1 MKKTSKK
8 TNVLKVILTIVIVIL
23 LCMVSFFGV
32 YVKKNGTYSNAV
44 KDYNL
49 AMELEGSRQVILK
62 PDESTEKVTKDSDG
76 NVVEN
81 AKEDEIKEKGY
92 TTEETPVNSEDV
104 LNKENFDKVKNI
116 ISKRLEDYKFDEYQI
131 KEDTDNGNIV
141 LELAEND
148 DTDTVLSVINQQG
161 KFEIKD
167 SESKEVLMDNSMIK
181 DSKVLY
187 NNTTSGTSVY
197 LSIEFTKEGK
207 AKLEQIS
214 KDYATVEKNSDSSN
228 SDSTEKSSSDENSS
242 QKKIVMEIDG
252 QTMVTTS
259 FDEPVTNGELQL
271 TVGSSSKDSE
281 TLQKSIKQAR
291 STTTVLST
299 GKMPVKYTADTNK
312 YIKENISDKEI
323 KIVAITTTIA
333 IALVSIVL
341 IVKYKLKGFLSAILS
356 IGFIAVSLL
365 IIRYTNVYIS
375 IAGLI
380 GIATIAII
388 NYLLQFNILKNEK
401 KSEEEKVS
409 IWKVYS
415 KFLFN
420 ILPIFIISLIFSF
433 ATSVLLNSFGMIVF
447 WGILI
452 TFLYNIIF
460 TNNILKN

>member
-214 KDYATVEKNSDSSN
+214 KDYATVKNSSDNSN
-228 SDSTEKSSSDENSS
+228 SDSTDSSSEESTT
-242 QKKIVMEIDG
+242 QKKIAMEIDG

-259 FDEPVTNGELQL
+259 FDDPITNGELQL

-291 STTTVLST
+291 STATVLST
-299 GKMPVKYTADTNK
+299 GKMPIKYTADTNK
-312 YIKENISDKEI
+312 YIKENISDKQI
-323 KIVAITTTIA
+323 KIAAITTTIA

-452 TFLYNIIF
+452 TFLYNIVF

>member
-214 KDYATVEKNSDSSN
+214 KDYATVKNSSDNSN
-228 SDSTEKSSSDENSS
+228 SDSTDSSSEESTT
-242 QKKIVMEIDG
+242 QKIIAMEIDG

-259 FDEPVTNGELQL
+259 FDDPITNGELQL

-291 STTTVLST
+291 STATVLST

-333 IALVSIVL
+333 IALASIVL

-452 TFLYNIIF
+452 TFLYNIVF

>member
-1 MKKTSKK
+1 MKKTNKK
-8 TNVLKVILTIVIVIL
+8 TVNLKVVLTILIVIL
-23 LCMVSFFGV
+23 LVMVSFFGI
-32 YVKKNGTYSNAV
+32 YTKKNGTYSNII

-49 AMELEGSRQVILK
+49 AMELEGARQVVLK

-81 AKEDEIKEKGY
+81 ATDDEIKEKGY
-92 TTEETPVNSEDV
+92 TTEDTPVNSEEV
-104 LNKENFDKVKNI
+104 LNKENFDESKKI

-131 KEDTDNGNIV
+131 KEDTDNGTII

-181 DSKVLY
+181 ESKVLY

-197 LSIEFTKEGK
+197 LDIVFNKEGK
-207 AKLEQIS
+207 QKLEQIS
-214 KDYATVEKNSDSSN
+214 KDYATNKEETSSEN
-228 SDSTEKSSSDENSS
+228 TENSTEDTSKT
-242 QKKIVMEIDG
+242 QKEISMEIDG
-252 QTMVTTS
+252 QTMLTTS
-259 FDEPVTNGELQL
+259 FDQPVTNGELQL
-271 TVGSSSKDSE
+271 TVGSSSKDTE
-281 TLQKSIKQAR
+281 TLQKSIQQAK
-291 STTTVLST
+291 STATVLSS
-299 GKMPVKYTADTNK
+299 GKMPVKYKADTNK
-312 YIKENISDKEI
+312 YIKENISDKQI
-323 KIVAITTTIA
+323 KIVAIATTIA
-333 IALVSIVL
+333 IALVSILL
-341 IVKYKLKGFLSAILS
+341 IIKYKLKGFLTAILS

-380 GIATIAII
+380 GIITIAII
-388 NYLLQFNILKNEK
+388 NYLLQFSILKNEN

-409 IWKVYS
+409 ILKIYA
-415 KFLFN
+415 KFLFT
-420 ILPIFIISLIFSF
+420 ILPIFIISLVFSF

>member
-1 MKKTSKK
+1 MKKTNKK
-8 TNVLKVILTIVIVIL
+8 TVNLKVVLTILIVIL
-23 LCMVSFFGV
+23 LVMVSFFGI
-32 YVKKNGTYSNAV
+32 YTKKNGTYSNII

-49 AMELEGSRQVILK
+49 AMELEGARQVVLK

-81 AKEDEIKEKGY
+81 ATDDEIKEKGY
-92 TTEETPVNSEDV
+92 TTEDTPVNSEEV
-104 LNKENFDKVKNI
+104 LNKENFDESKKI
-116 ISKRLEDYKFDEYQI
+116 IAKRLEDYKFDEYQI
-131 KEDTDNGNIV
+131 KEDTDNGTII

-181 DSKVLY
+181 ESKVLY

-197 LSIEFTKEGK
+197 LDIVFNKEGK
-207 AKLEQIS
+207 QKLEQIS
-214 KDYATVEKNSDSSN
+214 KDYATNKEETSSEN
-228 SDSTEKSSSDENSS
+228 TENSTEDTSKI
-242 QKKIVMEIDG
+242 QKEISMEIDG
-252 QTMVTTS
+252 QTMLTTS
-259 FDEPVTNGELQL
+259 FDQPVTNGELQL
-271 TVGSSSKDSE
+271 TVGSSSKDTE
-281 TLQKSIKQAR
+281 TLQKSIQQAK
-291 STTTVLST
+291 STATVLSS

-312 YIKENISDKEI
+312 YIKENISDKQI
-323 KIVAITTTIA
+323 KIVAIATIIA
-333 IALVSIVL
+333 IALVSILL
-341 IVKYKLKGFLSAILS
+341 IIKYKLKGFLTAILS

-380 GIATIAII
+380 GIITIAII
-388 NYLLQFNILKNEK
+388 NYLLQFSILKNEN

-409 IWKVYS
+409 ILKIYA
-415 KFLFN
+415 KFLFT
-420 ILPIFIISLIFSF
+420 ILPIFIISLVFSF

>member
-214 KDYATVEKNSDSSN
+214 KDYATVKNSSDNSN
-228 SDSTEKSSSDENSS
+228 SDSTDSSSEESTT
-242 QKKIVMEIDG
+242 QKKIAMEIDG

-259 FDEPVTNGELQL
+259 FDDPITNGELQL

-291 STTTVLST
+291 STATVLST

-333 IALVSIVL
+333 IALASIVL

>member
-8 TNVLKVILTIVIVIL
+8 TNILKVILTILIVTL

-49 AMELEGSRQVILK
+49 AMELEGARTVILK

-76 NVVEN
+76 KVIEN
-81 AKEDEIKEKGY
+81 ATEDEINEKGY

-104 LNKENFDKVKNI
+104 LNEENFDKSKNI

-131 KEDTDNGNIV
+131 KEDKDNGTII

-181 DSKVLY
+181 NAKVLY
-187 NNTTSGTSVY
+187 NSTTSGTSVY

-214 KDYATVEKNSDSSN
+214 KDYATVKNSSDNSN
-228 SDSTEKSSSDENSS
+228 SDSTDSSSEENTT
-242 QKKIVMEIDG
+242 QKKIAMEIDG

-259 FDEPVTNGELQL
+259 FDDPITNGELQL

-291 STTTVLST
+291 STATVLST
-299 GKMPVKYTADTNK
+299 GKMPIKYTADTNK
-312 YIKENISDKEI
+312 YIKENISDKQI
-323 KIVAITTTIA
+323 KIAAITTVLV
-333 IALVSIVL
+333 IALVSIIL
-341 IVKYKLKGFLSAILS
+341 IIKYKLNGFLSAILS
-356 IGFIAVSLL
+356 VGFIAVSLL

-375 IAGLI
+375 IAGVI
-380 GIATIAII
+380 GIVTIAIM
-388 NYLLQFNILKNEK
+388 NYLLQFNILKNK
-401 KSEEEKVS
+401 NKSEEEKVS
-409 IWKVYS
+409 VWKVYS
-415 KFLFN
+415 KFLFT
-420 ILPIFIISLIFSF
+420 ILPIFIISLVFSF

-447 WGILI
+447 WGTII
-452 TFLYNIIF
+452 TFLYNIVF
-460 TNNILKN
+460 TNNVLKN

>member
-214 KDYATVEKNSDSSN
+214 KDYATVKNSSDNSN
-228 SDSTEKSSSDENSS
+228 SDSTDSSSEESTT
-242 QKKIVMEIDG
+242 QKKIAMEIDG

-259 FDEPVTNGELQL
+259 FDDPITNGELQL

-291 STTTVLST
+291 STATVLST
-299 GKMPVKYTADTNK
+299 GKMPIKYTADTNK
-312 YIKENISDKEI
+312 YIKENISDKQI
-323 KIVAITTTIA
+323 KIAAITTVLV
-333 IALVSIVL
+333 IALVSIIL
-341 IVKYKLKGFLSAILS
+341 IIKYKLNGFLSAILS

-452 TFLYNIIF
+452 TFLYNIVF

>member
-1 MKKTSKK
+1 MKKTNKK
-8 TNVLKVILTIVIVIL
+8 TVNLKVVLTILIVIL
-23 LCMVSFFGV
+23 LVMVSFFGI
-32 YVKKNGTYSNAV
+32 YTKKNGTYSNII

-49 AMELEGSRQVILK
+49 AMELEGARQVVLK

-81 AKEDEIKEKGY
+81 ATDDEIKEKGY
-92 TTEETPVNSEDV
+92 TTEDTPVNSEEV
-104 LNKENFDKVKNI
+104 LNKENFDESKKI
-116 ISKRLEDYKFDEYQI
+116 IAKRLEDYKFDEYQI
-131 KEDTDNGNIV
+131 KEDTDNGTII

-181 DSKVLY
+181 ESKVLY

-197 LSIEFTKEGK
+197 LDIVFNKEGK
-207 AKLEQIS
+207 QKLEQIS
-214 KDYATVEKNSDSSN
+214 KDYATNKEETSSEN
-228 SDSTEKSSSDENSS
+228 TENSTEDTSKT
-242 QKKIVMEIDG
+242 QKEISMEIDG
-252 QTMVTTS
+252 QTMLTTS
-259 FDEPVTNGELQL
+259 FDQPVTNGELQL
-271 TVGSSSKDSE
+271 TVGSSSKDTE
-281 TLQKSIKQAR
+281 TLQKSIQQAK
-291 STTTVLST
+291 STATVLSS

-312 YIKENISDKEI
+312 YIKENISDKQI
-323 KIVAITTTIA
+323 KIVAIATTIA
-333 IALVSIVL
+333 IALVSILL
-341 IVKYKLKGFLSAILS
+341 IIKYKLKGFLTAILS

-380 GIATIAII
+380 GIITIAII
-388 NYLLQFNILKNEK
+388 NYLLQFSILKNEN

-409 IWKVYS
+409 ILKIYA
-415 KFLFN
+415 KFLFT
-420 ILPIFIISLIFSF
+420 ILPIFIISLVFSF

>member
-1 MKKTSKK
+1 MKKTNKK
-8 TNVLKVILTIVIVIL
+8 TVNLKVVLTILIVIL
-23 LCMVSFFGV
+23 LVMISFFGI
-32 YVKKNGTYSNAV
+32 YTKKNGTYSNII

-49 AMELEGSRQVILK
+49 AMELEGARQVVLK

-81 AKEDEIKEKGY
+81 ATEDEITEKGY
-92 TTEETPVNSEDV
+92 TTEDTAVNSEEV
-104 LNKENFDKVKNI
+104 LNKENFDKSKEI
-116 ISKRLEDYKFDEYQI
+116 IAKRLEDYKFDEYQI
-131 KEDTDNGNIV
+131 KEDTDNGTII

-181 DSKVLY
+181 ESKVLY
-187 NNTTSGTSVY
+187 NNTTSETSVY
-197 LSIEFTKEGK
+197 LDIVFNKEGK
-207 AKLEQIS
+207 QKLEQIS
-214 KDYATVEKNSDSSN
+214 KDYATNKEETSSEN
-228 SDSTEKSSSDENSS
+228 TENSTKGTS
-242 QKKIVMEIDG
+242 KTQKEISMEIDG
-252 QTMVTTS
+252 QTMLTTS
-259 FDEPVTNGELQL
+259 FDQPVTNGELQL
-271 TVGSSSKDSE
+271 TVGSSSKDSDS
-281 TLQKSIKQAR
+281 LKKNIQQAKSTA
-291 STTTVLST
+291 TVLSS

-323 KIVAITTTIA
+323 KIVAIATIIA
-333 IALVSIVL
+333 IALVSILL
-341 IVKYKLKGFLSAILS
+341 IIKYKLKGFLTAILS

-380 GIATIAII
+380 GIITIAII
-388 NYLLQFNILKNEK
+388 NYLLQFSILKNEN

-409 IWKVYS
+409 ILKIYA
-415 KFLFN
+415 KFLFT
-420 ILPIFIISLIFSF
+420 ILPIFIISLVFSF

>member
-32 YVKKNGTYSNAV
+32 YVKKNGTYFNAV

-214 KDYATVEKNSDSSN
+214 KDYATVKNSSDNSN
-228 SDSTEKSSSDENSS
+228 SDSTDSSSEESTT

-291 STTTVLST
+291 STATVLST
-299 GKMPVKYTADTNK
+299 GKMPIKYTADTNK
-312 YIKENISDKEI
+312 YIKENISDKQI
-323 KIVAITTTIA
+323 KIAAITTVLV
-333 IALVSIVL
+333 IALVSIIL
-341 IVKYKLKGFLSAILS
+341 IIKYKLNGFLSAILS
-356 IGFIAVSLL
+356 VGFIAVSLL

-452 TFLYNIIF
+452 TFLYNIVF

>member
-8 TNVLKVILTIVIVIL
+8 TNILKVILTILIVTL

-49 AMELEGSRQVILK
+49 AMELEGARTVILK

-76 NVVEN
+76 KVIEN
-81 AKEDEIKEKGY
+81 ATEDEINEKGY

-104 LNKENFDKVKNI
+104 LNEENFDKSKNI

-131 KEDTDNGNIV
+131 KEDKDNGTII

-181 DSKVLY
+181 NAKVLY
-187 NNTTSGTSVY
+187 NSTTSGTSVY

-214 KDYATVEKNSDSSN
+214 KDYATVKNSSDNSN
-228 SDSTEKSSSDENSS
+228 SDSTDSSSEESTT
-242 QKKIVMEIDG
+242 QKKIAMEIDG

-259 FDEPVTNGELQL
+259 FDDPITNGELQL

-291 STTTVLST
+291 STATVLST
-299 GKMPVKYTADTNK
+299 GKMPIKYTADTNK
-312 YIKENISDKEI
+312 YIKENISDKQI
-323 KIVAITTTIA
+323 KIAAITTVLV
-333 IALVSIVL
+333 IALVSIIL
-341 IVKYKLKGFLSAILS
+341 IIKYKLNGFLSAILS
-356 IGFIAVSLL
+356 VGFIAVSLL

-375 IAGLI
+375 IAGVI
-380 GIATIAII
+380 GIVTIAIM
-388 NYLLQFNILKNEK
+388 NYLLQFNILKNK
-401 KSEEEKVS
+401 NKSEEEKVS
-409 IWKVYS
+409 VWKVYS
-415 KFLFN
+415 KFLFT
-420 ILPIFIISLIFSF
+420 ILPIFIISLVFSF

-447 WGILI
+447 WGTII
-452 TFLYNIIF
+452 TFLYNIVF
-460 TNNILKN
+460 TNNVLKN

>member
-8 TNVLKVILTIVIVIL
+8 TNILKVILTILIVTL

-49 AMELEGSRQVILK
+49 AMELEGARTVILK

-76 NVVEN
+76 KVIEN
-81 AKEDEIKEKGY
+81 ATEDEINEKGY

-104 LNKENFDKVKNI
+104 LNEENFDKSKNI

-131 KEDTDNGNIV
+131 KEDKDNGTII

-181 DSKVLY
+181 NAKVLY
-187 NNTTSGTSVY
+187 NSTTSGTSVY

-214 KDYATVEKNSDSSN
+214 KDYATVKNSSDNSN
-228 SDSTEKSSSDENSS
+228 SDSTDSSSEENTT
-242 QKKIVMEIDG
+242 QKKIAMEIDG

-259 FDEPVTNGELQL
+259 FDDPITNGELQL

-291 STTTVLST
+291 STATVLST
-299 GKMPVKYTADTNK
+299 GKMPIKYTADTNK
-312 YIKENISDKEI
+312 YIKENISDKQI
-323 KIVAITTTIA
+323 KIAAITTVLV
-333 IALVSIVL
+333 IALVSIIL
-341 IVKYKLKGFLSAILS
+341 IIKYKLNGFL
-356 IGFIAVSLL
+356 F
-365 IIRYTNVYIS
+365 T
-375 IAGLI
+375 
-380 GIATIAII
+380 
-388 NYLLQFNILKNEK
+388 FN
-401 KSEEEKVS
+401 
-409 IWKVYS
+409 
-415 KFLFN
+415 
-420 ILPIFIISLIFSF
+420 
-433 ATSVLLNSFGMIVF
+433 
-447 WGILI
+447 
-452 TFLYNIIF
+452 
-460 TNNILKN
+460 

>member
-1 MKKTSKK
+1 MKKTNKK
-8 TNVLKVILTIVIVIL
+8 TVNLKVVLTILIVIL
-23 LCMVSFFGV
+23 LVMVSFFGI
-32 YVKKNGTYSNAV
+32 YTKKNGTYSNII

-49 AMELEGSRQVILK
+49 AMELEGARQVVLK

-81 AKEDEIKEKGY
+81 ATDDEIKEKGY
-92 TTEETPVNSEDV
+92 TTEDTPVNSEEV
-104 LNKENFDKVKNI
+104 LNKENFDESKKI
-116 ISKRLEDYKFDEYQI
+116 IAKRLEDYKFDEYQI
-131 KEDTDNGNIV
+131 KEDTDNGTII

-181 DSKVLY
+181 ESKVLY

-197 LSIEFTKEGK
+197 LDIVFNKEGK
-207 AKLEQIS
+207 QKLEQIS
-214 KDYATVEKNSDSSN
+214 KDYATNKEETSSEN
-228 SDSTEKSSSDENSS
+228 TGNSTEDTSKT
-242 QKKIVMEIDG
+242 QKEISMEIDG
-252 QTMVTTS
+252 QTMLTTS
-259 FDEPVTNGELQL
+259 FDQPVTNGELQL
-271 TVGSSSKDSE
+271 TVGSSSKDSDS
-281 TLQKSIKQAR
+281 LKKNIQQAKSTA
-291 STTTVLST
+291 TVLSS

-312 YIKENISDKEI
+312 YIKENISDKQI
-323 KIVAITTTIA
+323 KIVAIATIIA
-333 IALVSIVL
+333 IALVSILL
-341 IVKYKLKGFLSAILS
+341 IIKYKLKGFLTAILS

-380 GIATIAII
+380 GIITIAII
-388 NYLLQFNILKNEK
+388 NYLLQFSILKNEN

-409 IWKVYS
+409 ILKIYA
-415 KFLFN
+415 KFLFT
-420 ILPIFIISLIFSF
+420 ILPIFIISLVFSF

>member
-1 MKKTSKK
+1 MKKTNKK
-8 TNVLKVILTIVIVIL
+8 TVNLKVVLTILIVIL
-23 LCMVSFFGV
+23 LVMISFFGI
-32 YVKKNGTYSNAV
+32 YTKKNGTYSNII

-49 AMELEGSRQVILK
+49 AMELEGARQVVLK

-81 AKEDEIKEKGY
+81 ATEDEITEKGY
-92 TTEETPVNSEDV
+92 TTEDTAVNSEEV
-104 LNKENFDKVKNI
+104 LNKENFDKSKEI
-116 ISKRLEDYKFDEYQI
+116 IAKRLEDYKFDEYQI
-131 KEDTDNGNIV
+131 KEDTDNGTII

-181 DSKVLY
+181 ESKVLY
-187 NNTTSGTSVY
+187 NNTTSETSVY
-197 LSIEFTKEGK
+197 LDIVFNKEGK
-207 AKLEQIS
+207 QKLEQIS
-214 KDYATVEKNSDSSN
+214 KDYATNKEETSSEN
-228 SDSTEKSSSDENSS
+228 TENSTKGTS
-242 QKKIVMEIDG
+242 KTQKEISMEIDG
-252 QTMVTTS
+252 QTMLTTS
-259 FDEPVTNGELQL
+259 FDQPVTNGELQL
-271 TVGSSSKDSE
+271 TVGSSSKDTE
-281 TLQKSIKQAR
+281 TLQKSIQQAK
-291 STTTVLST
+291 STATVLSS

-312 YIKENISDKEI
+312 YIKENISDKQI
-323 KIVAITTTIA
+323 KIVAIATTIA
-333 IALVSIVL
+333 IALVSILL
-341 IVKYKLKGFLSAILS
+341 IIKYKLKGFLTAILS

-380 GIATIAII
+380 GIITIAII
-388 NYLLQFNILKNEK
+388 NYLLQFSILKNEN

-409 IWKVYS
+409 ILKIYA
-415 KFLFN
+415 KFLFT
-420 ILPIFIISLIFSF
+420 ILPIFIISLVFSF

>member
-1 MKKTSKK
+1 MKKTNKK
-8 TNVLKVILTIVIVIL
+8 TVNLKVVLTILIVIL
-23 LCMVSFFGV
+23 LVMISFFGI
-32 YVKKNGTYSNAV
+32 YIKKNGTYANII

-49 AMELEGSRQVILK
+49 AMELEGARQVVLK
-62 PDESTEKVTKDSDG
+62 PDESTEKVTKDSEG

-81 AKEDEIKEKGY
+81 ATDDEIKEKGY
-92 TTEETPVNSEDV
+92 STEDTPVNSEEV
-104 LNKENFDKVKNI
+104 LNKENFDESKNI
-116 ISKRLEDYKFDEYQI
+116 IAKRLEDYKFDEYQI
-131 KEDTDNGNIV
+131 KEDTDNGTII

-181 DSKVLY
+181 ESKVLY

-197 LSIEFTKEGK
+197 LDIVFNKEGK
-207 AKLEQIS
+207 QKLEQIS
-214 KDYATVEKNSDSSN
+214 KDYATNKEETSSEN
-228 SDSTEKSSSDENSS
+228 TENSTEDTSKT
-242 QKKIVMEIDG
+242 QKEISMEIDG
-252 QTMVTTS
+252 QTMLTTS
-259 FDEPVTNGELQL
+259 FDQPVTNGELQL
-271 TVGSSSKDSE
+271 TVGSSSKDSDS
-281 TLQKSIKQAR
+281 LKKNIQQAKSTA
-291 STTTVLST
+291 TVLSS

-323 KIVAITTTIA
+323 KIVAIATAIA
-333 IALVSIVL
+333 IALVSILL
-341 IVKYKLKGFLSAILS
+341 IIKYKLKGFLTAILS

-380 GIATIAII
+380 GIIAIAII
-388 NYLLQFNILKNEK
+388 NYLLQFSILKNEN

-409 IWKVYS
+409 IWKIYA
-415 KFLFN
+415 KFLFT
-420 ILPIFIISLIFSF
+420 ILPIFIISLVFSF

>member
-1 MKKTSKK
+1 MKKTNKK
-8 TNVLKVILTIVIVIL
+8 TVNLKVILTILIVVL
-23 LCMVSFFGV
+23 LVMISFFGV
-32 YVKKNGTYSNAV
+32 YTKKNGTYSNII

-49 AMELEGSRQVILK
+49 AMELEGTRQVVLK
-62 PDESTEKVTKDSDG
+62 PDESTEKVTKDSEG

-81 AKEDEIKEKGY
+81 ATEDEITEKGY
-92 TTEETPVNSEDV
+92 TTEDTPVNSADV
-104 LNKENFDKVKNI
+104 LNKENFDESKKI

-131 KEDTDNGNIV
+131 KEDTDNGTII

-181 DSKVLY
+181 ESKVLY

-197 LSIEFTKEGK
+197 LDIVFNKDGK
-207 AKLEQIS
+207 QKLEQIS
-214 KDYATVEKNSDSSN
+214 KDYATNKEETSSE
-228 SDSTEKSSSDENSS
+228 STEESNEDTNKT
-242 QKKIVMEIDG
+242 QKEISMEIDG
-252 QTMVTTS
+252 QTMITTS

-271 TVGSSSKDSE
+271 TVGSSSKDTE
-281 TLQKSIKQAR
+281 TLQKSIQQAK
-291 STTTVLST
+291 STATVLSS
-299 GKMPVKYTADTNK
+299 GKMPVKYTADNNK
-312 YIKENISDKEI
+312 YIKENVSYKQI
-323 KIVAITTTIA
+323 KIVAIATIIA
-333 IALVSIVL
+333 IILISIVL
-341 IVKYKLKGFLSAILS
+341 IIKYKLKGFLSAILS

-380 GIATIAII
+380 GIITIAII
-388 NYLLQFNILKNEK
+388 NYLLQFGILNNEK
-401 KSEEEKVS
+401 KSEEGKVS
-409 IWKVYS
+409 IWKVYA
-415 KFLFN
+415 KFLFT

>member
-214 KDYATVEKNSDSSN
+214 KDYATVKNSSDNSN
-228 SDSTEKSSSDENSS
+228 SDSTDSSSEESTT
-242 QKKIVMEIDG
+242 QKKIAMEIDG

-259 FDEPVTNGELQL
+259 FDDPITNGELQL

-291 STTTVLST
+291 STATVLST

-333 IALVSIVL
+333 IALASIVL

-452 TFLYNIIF
+452 TFLYNIVF

>member
-1 MKKTSKK
+1 MKKTNKK
-8 TNVLKVILTIVIVIL
+8 TVNLKVVLTILIVIL
-23 LCMVSFFGV
+23 LVMISFFGI
-32 YVKKNGTYSNAV
+32 YTKKNGTYSNII

-49 AMELEGSRQVILK
+49 AMELEGARQVVLK

-81 AKEDEIKEKGY
+81 ATEDEITEKGY
-92 TTEETPVNSEDV
+92 TTEDTAVNSEEV
-104 LNKENFDKVKNI
+104 LNKENFDKSKEI
-116 ISKRLEDYKFDEYQI
+116 IAKRLEDYKFDEYQI
-131 KEDTDNGNIV
+131 KEDTDNGTII

-181 DSKVLY
+181 ESKVLY
-187 NNTTSGTSVY
+187 NNTTSETSVY
-197 LSIEFTKEGK
+197 LDIVFNKEGK
-207 AKLEQIS
+207 QKLEQIS
-214 KDYATVEKNSDSSN
+214 KDYATNKEETSSEN
-228 SDSTEKSSSDENSS
+228 TENSTKGTS
-242 QKKIVMEIDG
+242 KTQKEISMEIDG
-252 QTMVTTS
+252 QTMLTTS
-259 FDEPVTNGELQL
+259 FDQPVTNGELQL
-271 TVGSSSKDSE
+271 TVGSSSKDSDS
-281 TLQKSIKQAR
+281 LKKNIQQAKSIA
-291 STTTVLST
+291 TVLSS

-323 KIVAITTTIA
+323 KIVAIATIIA
-333 IALVSIVL
+333 IALVSILL
-341 IVKYKLKGFLSAILS
+341 IIKYKLKGFLTAILS

-380 GIATIAII
+380 GIITIAII
-388 NYLLQFNILKNEK
+388 NYLLQFSILKNEN

-409 IWKVYS
+409 ILKIYA
-415 KFLFN
+415 KFLFT
-420 ILPIFIISLIFSF
+420 ILPIFIISLVFSF

>member
-8 TNVLKVILTIVIVIL
+8 TNILKVILTILIVTL

-49 AMELEGSRQVILK
+49 AMELEGARTVILK
-62 PDESTEKVTKDSDG
+62 PDESTKKVTKDSDG
-76 NVVEN
+76 KVIEN
-81 AKEDEIKEKGY
+81 ATEDEINEKGY

-104 LNKENFDKVKNI
+104 LNEENFDKSKNI

-131 KEDTDNGNIV
+131 KEDKDNGTII

-181 DSKVLY
+181 NAKVLY
-187 NNTTSGTSVY
+187 NSTTSGTSVY

-214 KDYATVEKNSDSSN
+214 KDYATVKNSSDNSN
-228 SDSTEKSSSDENSS
+228 SDSTDSSSEESTT
-242 QKKIVMEIDG
+242 QKKIAMEIDG

-259 FDEPVTNGELQL
+259 FDDPITNGELQL

-291 STTTVLST
+291 STATVLST
-299 GKMPVKYTADTNK
+299 GKMPIKDTADTNK
-312 YIKENISDKEI
+312 YIKENISDKQI
-323 KIVAITTTIA
+323 KIAAITTVLV
-333 IALVSIVL
+333 IALVSIIL
-341 IVKYKLKGFLSAILS
+341 IIKYKLKQKI
-356 IGFIAVSLL
+356 VE
-365 IIRYTNVYIS
+365 TVVY
-375 IAGLI
+375 
-380 GIATIAII
+380 
-388 NYLLQFNILKNEK
+388 
-401 KSEEEKVS
+401 
-409 IWKVYS
+409 
-415 KFLFN
+415 
-420 ILPIFIISLIFSF
+420 
-433 ATSVLLNSFGMIVF
+433 
-447 WGILI
+447 
-452 TFLYNIIF
+452 
-460 TNNILKN
+460 